1 MKKIIG
7 FFIVVMLL
15 GCASKKEEATT
26 DLTFNKNI
34 LSEKFSYKIK
44 EIISDSRWPEGV
56 NCVWAGEVDLIL
68 SIYKEGVFYKE
79 EQLVI
84 NFKNFQQNKWVLEQY
99 TLSKPIKSIEIL
111 PVKKQD
117 AVLKVD
123 DYNLEITFEQ

>member
-44 EIISDSRWPEGV
+44 EIISDSRCPEGV

>member
-1 MKKIIG
+1 M
-7 FFIVVMLL
+7 
-15 GCASKKEEATT
+15 
-26 DLTFNKNI
+26 
-34 LSEKFSYKIK
+34 
-44 EIISDSRWPEGV
+44 
-56 NCVWAGEVDLIL
+56 IL

>member
-1 MKKIIG
+1 MH
-7 FFIVVMLL
+7 L
-15 GCASKKEEATT
+15 KEEATT

-44 EIISDSRWPEGV
+44 EIISDSRCPEGV